1 MVNYQIKNKKHLFL
15 KALKVSVKCVFFPRG
30 NKIFAV
36 GNKHL
41 FPKEIKKLIK
51 CLFPKG
57 VKKFAVEKNNKPI
70 C

>member
-1 MVNYQIKNKKHLFL
+1 MVNYQIKNNKHLFP
-15 KALKVSVKCVFFPRG
+15 KALKESVKCVFFPKG

-41 FPKEIKKLIK
+41 FPKEIKKLVK
-51 CLFPKG
+51 CVFPKG
-57 VKKFAVEKNNKPI
+57 IKKFAVGKNSITI